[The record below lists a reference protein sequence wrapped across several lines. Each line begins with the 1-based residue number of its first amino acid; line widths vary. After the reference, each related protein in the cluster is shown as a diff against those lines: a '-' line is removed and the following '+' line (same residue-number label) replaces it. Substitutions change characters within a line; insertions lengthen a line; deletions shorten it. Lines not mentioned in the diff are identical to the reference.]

1 MLHGKVSSVRQ
12 TVGLGNWNNMCQGFA
27 GVLLAC
33 LHSLMSS
40 TAVGRAGQV
49 MVDLVHEFL
58 QWCNME
64 FTLKVFEPELGLGSD
79 YRTRSELVRQLVGTA
94 ASNAVASMQP

>member
-1 MLHGKVSSVRQ
+1 
-12 TVGLGNWNNMCQGFA
+12 
-27 GVLLAC
+27 
-33 LHSLMSS
+33 
-40 TAVGRAGQV
+40 

-79 YRTRSELVRQLVGTA
+79 YRTRSELVRQLVGAA
-94 ASNAVASMQP
+94 ASNAVTSMQPHLLMLA